1 MESRGY
7 NLLSVADYGKV
18 IEKVGFENVEAI
30 DKTDQFIDVLKNE
43 LKKFDDIKEDF
54 IKVQL
59 NSLNFGRAFST
70 KKIKKKTK
78 KRQKKQEKK
87 QDLFS
92 FFLSAFFLFFFSCCK
107 KTIPPV
113 LIINQII

>member
-70 KKIKKKTK
+70 KGKKN
-78 KRQKKQEKK
+78 KRQKKTRKK